1 MISIEEARALVL
13 AEARPLPSESRALS
27 DVLGAV
33 LAQTIHAPHDVP
45 PFDNSAMDG
54 FAVQAADTRGATA
67 GSPVE
72 LSVGE
77 TIAAGHSARSALR
90 SGQAYKIMTGAPMP
104 PGADAVVQVEDTE
117 PGIADGHGERV
128 RIVRAATP
136 GLNVRRAGE
145 DVAAGMRVLS
155 PGTVLEVGEIGA
167 LAGLGYPR
175 VDVHRRPRVAILST
189 GSELVEVDQPLG
201 PGQIRNSNSYTL
213 EAQCRSLGIAAERLG
228 IAPDDYEST
237 RRMVERGLQYDVL
250 ISSGG
255 VSVGEFDFVKDVQDS
270 LGVERRLWRV
280 AMKPG
285 KPLAFG
291 VHGDTL
297 VFGVPGNPVA
307 SMVSFELF
315 IRPALLRL
323 MGHDRVLRALH
334 RAVLHEDLPNRHG
347 RVHVVRVRAWREGET
362 WHVSSTGPQ
371 GSAMVRSMIA
381 ADGLIFVPARIEGLR
396 VGDLADLMLL
406 RDEAV
411 AP

>member
-1 MISIEEARALVL
+1 MISIEEARALIL
-13 AEARPLPSESRALS
+13 AEAKPLPLESRELS
-27 DVLGAV
+27 DAFGAV
-33 LAQTIHAPHDVP
+33 LAAPVLASHDVP

-54 FAVQAADTRGATA
+54 FAVLAADTLGAA
-67 GSPVE
+67 SDAPVE
-72 LSVGE
+72 LTVGE
-77 TIAAGHSARSALR
+77 TIPAGHSAATALH
-90 SGQAYKIMTGAPMP
+90 SGQAFKIMTGAPMP
-104 PGADAVVQVEDTE
+104 AGADAVVQVEDTE
-117 PGIADGHGERV
+117 SDGADSAGERV
-128 RIVRAATP
+128 RVLRVVTS

-155 PGTVLEVGEIGA
+155 PGAVLLAGEIGV
-167 LAGLGYPR
+167 LASLGYPR
-175 VDVHRRPRVAILST
+175 VAVHRRPRVAILST

-250 ISSGG
+250 ITSGG

-270 LGVERRLWRV
+270 LGVERRLWKV

-307 SMVSFELF
+307 AMVSFELF

-323 MGHDRVLRALH
+323 MGHERVLRPLYK
-334 RAVLHEDLPNRHG
+334 AVLHEDLPNRHG
-347 RVHVVRVRAWREGET
+347 RVHVVRVRAWREGER

-371 GSAMVRSMIA
+371 GSAMIRSMVA
-381 ADGLIFVPARIEGLR
+381 ADGLIFVPARDEGLK
-396 VGDLADLMLL
+396 VGELVDLMML
-406 RDEAV
+406 REEAV

>member
-1 MISIEEARALVL
+1 V
-13 AEARPLPSESRALS
+13 
-27 DVLGAV
+27 V
-33 LAQTIHAPHDVP
+33 
-45 PFDNSAMDG
+45 
-54 FAVQAADTRGATA
+54 A
-67 GSPVE
+67 G
-72 LSVGE
+72 
-77 TIAAGHSARSALR
+77 
-90 SGQAYKIMTGAPMP
+90 
-104 PGADAVVQVEDTE
+104 TE
-117 PGIADGHGERV
+117 
-128 RIVRAATP
+128 
-136 GLNVRRAGE
+136 
-145 DVAAGMRVLS
+145 VLS
-155 PGTVLEVGEIGA
+155 PGAVLQAGEIGV
-167 LAGLGYPR
+167 LASLGFPR
-175 VDVHRRPRVAILST
+175 VEVHRRPRVAILST

-201 PGQIRNSNSYTL
+201 PGQIRNSNSHTL
-213 EAQCRSLGIAAERLG
+213 EAQCRGLGIVPDRLG

-323 MGHDRVLRALH
+323 MGHARPLRPMH
-334 RAVLHEDLPNRHG
+334 KAVLHEDLPNRHG

-371 GSAMVRSMIA
+371 GSAMIRSMVA
-381 ADGLIFVPARIEGLR
+381 ADGLIFVPARDEGLKA
-396 VGDLADLMLL
+396 GDRADLMLL
-406 RDEAV
+406 REESV
-411 AP
+411 AL

>member
-1 MISIEEARALVL
+1 MISIEEARALIL
-13 AEARPLPSESRALS
+13 AEARPLPFESRALS
-27 DVLGAV
+27 DVVGAV
-33 LAQTIHAPHDVP
+33 LAAPVLASHDVP

-54 FAVQAADTRGATA
+54 FAVLAADTLGATSDA
-67 GSPVE
+67 PVE

-77 TIAAGHSARSALR
+77 TIPAGYSAGTELR
-90 SGQAYKIMTGAPMP
+90 SGQAFKIMTGAPMP
-104 PGADAVVQVEDTE
+104 SGADAVVQVEDTE
-117 PGIADGHGERV
+117 PGAADSAGERV
-128 RIVRAATP
+128 RVLRVVTS

-155 PGTVLEVGEIGA
+155 PGALLQAGEIGV
-167 LAGLGYPR
+167 LASLGYPR
-175 VDVHRRPRVAILST
+175 VDVYRRPRVAILST

-213 EAQCRSLGIAAERLG
+213 EAQCRALGIVPDRLG

-237 RRMVERGLQYDVL
+237 RRMIERGLQYDVL
-250 ISSGG
+250 ITSGG

-270 LGVERRLWRV
+270 LGVERRLWKV

-291 VHGDTL
+291 VYGDTL

-307 SMVSFELF
+307 AMVSFELF
-315 IRPALLRL
+315 IRPALLHL
-323 MGHDRVLRALH
+323 MGHERVLRPLH
-334 RAVLHEDLPNRHG
+334 KAVLHEDLPNRHG

-371 GSAMVRSMIA
+371 GSAMIRSMVA
-381 ADGLIFVPARIEGLR
+381 ADGLIFVPARDEGLK
-396 VGDLADLMLL
+396 VGDRADLMLL
-406 RDEAV
+406 REEAV